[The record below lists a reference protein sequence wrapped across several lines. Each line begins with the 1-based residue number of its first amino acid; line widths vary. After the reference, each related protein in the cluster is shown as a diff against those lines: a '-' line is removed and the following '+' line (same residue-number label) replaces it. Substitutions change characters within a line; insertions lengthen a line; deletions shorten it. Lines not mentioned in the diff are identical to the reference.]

1 MVSANRWWM
10 VLLLLCGC
18 AEAPKPPAAPLAVS
32 PAALAQLYKWGA
44 GPWPVRVARGL
55 RVAQSEHEDEL
66 RFQVHYPAAGE
77 AAALHRI
84 SDEAFPVLLF
94 SHGNWSNNEKYDQ
107 LIRHWAS
114 HGYAVVAP
122 LHPDADGGYFNAM
135 IDLFRLGRLGVIQA
149 RVGNL
154 AEMLDALAEV
164 EAQLPGLAGRLD
176 TERIAATGHFPSAPS
191 TPNNSAAPGP
201 LTARRKSGH
210 RRGMD
215 ALRRWW
221 RSLPP
226 GPMFDEINE
235 DSWRTMD
242 APTLM
247 TTGTWDV
254 NAFWPD
260 WRLHKLS
267 FDTAVA
273 GHQYALVVQGADHY
287 LGNLICRPE
296 RDEPPQ
302 HDALN
307 MVNTLV
313 VAFLDAYLKQS
324 AAAQE
329 FLQSFLRN
337 DPTEGFAVLERR

>member
-10 VLLLLCGC
+10 ALLLLCGC

-55 RVAQSEHEDEL
+55 RVAQSEREDEL

-77 AAALHRI
+77 AAALPRI

-176 TERIAATGHFPSAPS
+176 AERIAATGHSFGAF
-191 TPNNSAAPGP
+191 N
-201 LTARRKSGH
+201 
-210 RRGMD
+210 
-215 ALRRWW
+215 
-221 RSLPP
+221 
-226 GPMFDEINE
+226 
-235 DSWRTMD
+235 
-242 APTLM
+242 APTTRRRQGLRQR
-247 TTGTWDV
+247 GGS
-254 NAFWPD
+254 
-260 WRLHKLS
+260 LG
-267 FDTAVA
+267 A
-273 GHQYALVVQGADHY
+273 GPGWTH
-287 LGNLICRPE
+287 
-296 RDEPPQ
+296 
-302 HDALN
+302 
-307 MVNTLV
+307 
-313 VAFLDAYLKQS
+313 
-324 AAAQE
+324 
-329 FLQSFLRN
+329 
-337 DPTEGFAVLERR
+337 

>member
-10 VLLLLCGC
+10 ALLLLCGC
-18 AEAPKPPAAPLAVS
+18 AEPPKPPAAPLAVS

-44 GPWPVRVARGL
+44 GPWPVRVAQGL
-55 RVAQSEHEDEL
+55 RVAQSEREDEL

-77 AAALHRI
+77 AAALPRI

-154 AEMLDALAEV
+154 AKMLDALAEV

-176 TERIAATGHFPSAPS
+176 AERIAATGHSFGAF
-191 TPNNSAAPGP
+191 NAQQLGGARAFDSAAEVWAP
-201 LTARRKSGH
+201 ARDGRIKAVVAIS
-210 RRGMD
+210 
-215 ALRRWW
+215 
-221 RSLPP
+221 PP